1 MARRNSFLVTVLI
14 EAVRIGVIVLILD
27 RLVQRRETIY
37 HRKTALIAKM
47 GSRVKEVALEAVE
60 QVRAAGWL
68 TDGSLQ
74 DADFAE
80 AHLSGAMF
88 DGADL
93 RRVSFVQTR
102 LRGAVF
108 AWADLRGAVLRGAV
122 LKDASFIVA
131 NLEGA
136 SLSESDLRGAVF
148 RGARMTGAHLR
159 LANLYGAML
168 DGAELRNGQ
177 MKMAF
182 LRRADLSRADLRGA
196 DLYRADLREANLTGA
211 RLEGADLRGADLTG
225 ADLSAAR
232 FDPTTV
238 LPDGNTWSAEVDLG
252 RFTQPDHP
260 DYWRYVRP
268 PDWPAA
274 VIEQQRAQFFE
285 RYEQEAQEA

>member
-1 MARRNSFLVTVLI
+1 VAKRNSLPATLLI
-14 EAVRIGVIVLILD
+14 EAARIGATVLILD
-27 RLVQRRETIY
+27 CLVKRREVIY

-47 GSRVKEVALEAVE
+47 GSPVKDVALEAVE
-60 QVRAAGWL
+60 QIRAAGWL

-74 DADFAE
+74 DANFAG
-80 AHLSGAMF
+80 AHLSEAML

-93 RRVSFVQTR
+93 RRASFVQTR
-102 LRGAVF
+102 LRGVVF

-136 SLSESDLRGAVF
+136 SLSEADLRGAVF
-148 RGARMTGAHLR
+148 RGAQMAGAHLR
-159 LANLYGAML
+159 LANLYAAVLEGA
-168 DGAELRNGQ
+168 DLRNGQ

-196 DLYRADLREANLTGA
+196 DLYRADLQDAILSGT
-211 RLEGADLRGADLTG
+211 RLEGAILRGADLTG
-225 ADLSAAR
+225 ADLTGAH
-232 FDPTTV
+232 FDSTSI
-238 LPDGNTWSAEVDLG
+238 LPDGNAWTPETDLG
-252 RFTQPDHP
+252 RFTRPDRP
-260 DYWRYVRP
+260 DYWRYVQP

-274 VIEQQRAQFFE
+274 IVEQQRAQFFE